1 MKELKKQ
8 CQSFCSR
15 KTTLILCLTLALF
28 FPKTAFAAGNSSK
41 AGHIAEQQQANTV
54 KGTVVD
60 ESGEPLVG
68 VTITVKG
75 AKTNAISDV
84 DGNFTIDC
92 PLNST
97 LEFTFMGFKTVQ
109 QKASG
114 KRMTV
119 TMQEDSQGLDEVVV
133 IGYGTLAKKHISGS
147 MNSIDGKKVEEKN
160 AVTVLDALQ
169 GAAPGMQIVSNSG
182 APGESAFVSIRGA
195 STFSDDGV
203 APLYVVDGVPV
214 DDIDNLSP
222 NDIKS
227 IEVMKDA
234 ATSAIYGARAANG
247 VILITTKSGE
257 IGKPRIDARYQ
268 HSFYTAARKLPQVNA
283 FESRLSMAATDL
295 NNASK
300 TLEKFSSRTD
310 STGLQYSTN
319 YYYQDLL
326 LRTGN
331 RDDASLQISG
341 GNNGFKYRASLNYIG
356 QTGIYLASKDDRYT
370 ASVNVDYN
378 PWKNVTF
385 TTRVRLSYEKR
396 NDVKT
401 GVIKDALRR
410 DPDMIIWYPDGE
422 LIPYYSSGGRRNPV
436 AELTQK
442 LDENYFYK
450 GNFYQ
455 GLNWKFNDWL
465 ALTASIAADYQS
477 IRRMQF
483 SSKYLEGSD
492 NGKNTQSDKIDQRIK
507 YTGEAYLSFNKSFNN
522 HTISATLGSSF
533 ESTNNLGYNI
543 SGSFLLSE
551 NIHYMNMATEL
562 DASKTNT
569 TGWDE
574 SMVGFFGRAVYSY
587 LSRYI
592 ITGLIRY
599 DGSSRF
605 GQNSRWG
612 SFPSISAAWRFSD
625 EPFMRWSD
633 NILSDAK
640 LRLSYGVTGNDRI
653 GRYESY
659 LTYVS
664 GSAYYNGTGGVV
676 PASKYGNPNLKWE
689 QTKQTDIGIDLSF
702 LNGRI
707 TFVADYYIKNT
718 SDLLSDYNLPYTT
731 GYSTMR
737 VNLASIRNQGIELS
751 LSAVPIIRKGF
762 RWSTTLNWWKNKNK
776 ITDLSREDYVSNS
789 AWLVAKGR
797 QAGIWYGYKN
807 LGVYEY
813 DESNA
818 YTSDYKTRLIPVFQR
833 DDNGNVIIGL
843 NGKPTLIKYT
853 MPDGSEYSGDVKQLS
868 VNGVIAGGGDVIWY
882 NKPNENGELDGVI
895 DTGDQTELGVATPQ
909 WYASWS
915 NSFSYKNFSLNINF
929 YLSWGGK
936 IWNDVKRYYSSWG
949 GNTHKQ
955 TPEYILQGWKYPGE
969 ITTWYALNSRQRK
982 TNNHSM
988 SLSDQ
993 FLEDGSFLRLQDVR
1007 LSYTMDRKWLSKTF
1021 LRNVQAFIYGKNL
1034 ITWTNYSGFD
1044 PEVKMSV
1051 LNPGKDDSSYP
1062 RSREFGFGLN
1072 VGL

>member
-1 MKELKKQ
+1 MEHRKRNFMQRLLLAIFAIGFTLNISPQSIKQ
-8 CQSFCSR
+8 EGV
-15 KTTLILCLTLALF
+15 I
-28 FPKTAFAAGNSSK
+28 
-41 AGHIAEQQQANTV
+41 
-54 KGTVVD
+54 VD
-60 ESGEPLVG
+60 QNGEPLIG
-68 VTITVKG
+68 VSVKVKG
-75 AKTNAISDV
+75 AKGGAISDL
-84 DGNFTIDC
+84 DGNFSISC
-92 PLNST
+92 PKNSM
-97 LEFTFMGFKTVQ
+97 LIFSFMGFKSEQ
-109 QKASG
+109 QKATG
-114 KRMTV
+114 NKMKITLF
-119 TMQEDSQGLDEVVV
+119 EDSKGLDEVVV
-133 IGYGTLAKKHISGS
+133 VGYGTMNKKHISGS
-147 MNSIDGKKVEEKN
+147 MNSIDAKVIEEKN

-182 APGESAFVSIRGA
+182 APGASAFVSIRGA

-247 VILITTKSGE
+247 VILIQTKDGE
-257 IGKPRIDARYQ
+257 TGTPSVTGRYQ

-283 FESRLSMAATDL
+283 FESRLSMSAIDL
-295 NNASK
+295 NNAAR

-310 STGLQYSTN
+310 SVGLQYSTN

-331 RDDASLQISG
+331 RDDASMQISG
-341 GNNGFKYRASLNYIG
+341 GNKDFKYRASLNYIG
-356 QTGIYLASKDDRYT
+356 QTGIYIASKDRRYI
-370 ASVNVDYN
+370 SNINVDYQG
-378 PWKNVTF
+378 WKNIAF
-385 TTRVRLSYEKR
+385 TTRIKLSYEKR
-396 NDVKT
+396 NDVRAST
-401 GVIKDALRR
+401 IKDALRR

-436 AELTQK
+436 AEMTQR
-442 LDENYFYK
+442 LDENYLYK

-455 GLNWKFNDWL
+455 GLNWKFTKWL
-465 ALTASIAADYQS
+465 ALTASISADYQS
-477 IRRMQF
+477 TRRMQF
-483 SSKYLEGSD
+483 DSKYLQGSN
-492 NGKNTQSDKIDQRIK
+492 NGHNSQSDKKEEKIK
-507 YTGEAYLSFNKSFNN
+507 YTGEAYLTLNKQIKEHSL
-522 HTISATLGSSF
+522 SATLGSSF
-533 ESTNNLGYNI
+533 EYTKELLYNI

-562 DASKTNT
+562 DASDTYSS
-569 TGWDE
+569 GWDE
-574 SMVGFFGRAVYSY
+574 SMVGFFGRAVYSWK
-587 LSRYI
+587 SRYI
-592 ITGLIRY
+592 FTALGRY

-605 GQNSRWG
+605 GQNHRWG
-612 SFPSISAAWRFSD
+612 FFPSVSAAWRFSD
-625 EPFMRWSD
+625 EPFMKFTNSY
-633 NILSDAK
+633 LTDAK
-640 LRLSYGVTGNDRI
+640 LRVSYGITGNDRI

-659 LTYVS
+659 STYIS
-664 GSAYYNGTGGVV
+664 GSAYYNGIGGVV
-676 PASKYGNPNLKWE
+676 PSSKYGNPNLKWE
-689 QTKQTDIGIDLSF
+689 QTKQTDFGLDMSF

-707 TFVADYYIKNT
+707 VFVTDYYIKKT

-737 VNLASIRNQGIELS
+737 VNLASIENRGLELS
-751 LSAVPIIRKGF
+751 ITAIPIIGKGF

-776 ITDLSREDYVSNS
+776 ITDLSRDDYVSS
-789 AWLVAKGR
+789 GAWLVAKGK

-818 YTSDYKTRLIPVFQR
+818 YTPDYKTRLIPVFER
-833 DDNGNVIIGL
+833 DNYGNVIIGM
-843 NGKPTLIKYT
+843 NGKPNLIKYT
-853 MPDGSEYSGDVKQLS
+853 YPNGTDYDGDIKQLK

-882 NKPNENGELDGVI
+882 NKPDANGDLDGVI
-895 DTGDQTELGVATPQ
+895 DTNDQTELGVATPQ
-909 WYASWS
+909 WYASWA
-915 NSFSYKNFSLNINF
+915 NSFTYKNFSLNINF

-936 IWNDVKRYYSSWG
+936 IWNDVKRFYTSWG

-955 TPEYILQGWKYPGE
+955 SPEYILQGWKYPGE
-969 ITTWYALNSRQRK
+969 ITSWYALNSRQRK

-988 SLSDQ
+988 SLSSQ

-1007 LSYTMDRKWLSKTF
+1007 LSYTVDKRWLSKTPMK
-1021 LRNVQAFIYGKNL
+1021 NVQAYIYGKNL
-1034 ITWTNYSGFD
+1034 MTWTDYTGFD
-1044 PEVKMSV
+1044 PEVQMSV

-1072 VGL
+1072 VGF